1 MWGLGHSRMQWWE
14 DTALVLGAVLG
25 TVVLGMVLGTVL
37 GSVVL
42 GARRSGAGRSVRL
55 GGAGRSGARCSAG
68 HGAGRS
74 VLICYSPTYTQ
85 LSWAR
90 RPLTKRAWGLESG
103 EVPADVCGL
112 RRTDAGAPGGAS
124 RVISVPF
131 CLAAL

>member
-1 MWGLGHSRMQWWE
+1 MQWWE

-42 GARRSGAGRSVRL
+42 GARRS
-55 GGAGRSGARCSAG
+55 GAGRSGARCSAG